1 MPPAPRASLCGE
13 HPGPGGRRAGGICV
27 CRALSGARSGRAR
40 LSCTSGRVA
49 RSPDARQDLVL
60 LSGTDTPQVPLLS
73 PPRCPPGCALL
84 RCAVRG
90 ASDRQ
95 AWVLV
100 LARLGLSLRFLIGS
114 CKAIVTIPS
123 GVILVWLVTAAA
135 AVTSL
140 GSLGFSSPSVFSP
153 LGIWRTYFSSSG
165 FWFSFP
171 PHPVPLPCQLLAPL
185 CLGFKGARLPPAL
198 RAAPMTLGVVGDSCC
213 QHLEGRGQGSPP
225 FLAQSTW
232 ELRDFSSP
240 PPWQL
245 QLGPFLWVA

>member
-1 MPPAPRASLCGE
+1 MRGSVTDTRQDIILSFPVLTQTFPPGTAGASVVACPPA
-13 HPGPGGRRAGGICV
+13 
-27 CRALSGARSGRAR
+27 AR
-40 LSCTSGRVA
+40 LRLV
-49 RSPDARQDLVL
+49 SPALCR
-60 LSGTDTPQVPLLS
+60 
-73 PPRCPPGCALL
+73 PR
-84 RCAVRG
+84 

-100 LARLGLSLRFLIGS
+100 LGRLGLSLRFLIGS

-123 GVILVWLVTAAA
+123 GVISVWLVTAAV

-140 GSLGFSSPSVFSP
+140 GSLGFSSPSVSSP

-171 PHPVPLPCQLLAPL
+171 PHPVSLPCQLLAPL
-185 CLGFKGARLPPAL
+185 CLGLKWARLPPAL
-198 RAAPMTLGVVGDSCC
+198 RTAPMTLGVVGDSCC
-213 QHLEGRGQGSPP
+213 QHLEGRSHVSPH

-245 QLGPFLWVA
+245 QLGPFLRVA